1 MLKVNNLNVYYGGI
15 HALKGVSLDVE
26 QGQIVSI
33 IGSNGAGK
41 STLINSISGIVKY
54 KEGEILYRGEKLPK
68 QAHKIVK
75 SGICQVPE
83 GRIIFANLT
92 VLENLHM
99 GAFLRNDKDGI
110 QKDLNRIFEL
120 FPILKEREKQVA
132 GTLSGGE
139 QQMLAMGRG
148 LMSNPDLILLDEPS
162 LGLAP
167 ILINTIFDIIVEIK
181 NMGKTILLVEQNAF
195 KALSIAD
202 YAYVLEQGV
211 VTLEGYAKDLIK
223 NEKVQEAY
231 LGKKREQG
239 IV

>member
-1 MLKVNNLNVYYGGI
+1 MLKVNNLSVFYGGI
-15 HALKGVSLDVE
+15 HALKGVSIDVE
-26 QGQIVSI
+26 KGKIVSI

-54 KEGEILYRGEKLPK
+54 KEGDILYKGEKLPK

-92 VLENLHM
+92 VKDNLQM
-99 GAFLRNDKDGI
+99 GAFLRNDKKEI
-110 QKDLNRIFEL
+110 EKDMKRIFEL
-120 FPILKEREKQVA
+120 FPILKERENQIA

-167 ILINTIFDIIVEIK
+167 ILINTIFDIILEIK
-181 NMGKTILLVEQNAF
+181 DMGKTILLVEQNAF
-195 KALSIAD
+195 KALSISD
-202 YAYVLEQGV
+202 TAYVLEQG
-211 VTLEGYAKDLIK
+211 TITAHGDAKELI
-223 NEKVQEAY
+223 NDEKIQEAY
-231 LGKKREQG
+231 LGKKKIE
-239 IV
+239 V

>member
-15 HALKGVSLDVE
+15 HALKGVSIDVE

-41 STLINSISGIVKY
+41 STLLNAISGIVKY
-54 KEGEILYRGEKLPK
+54 SEGEIMYKGEKLPK

-75 SGICQVPE
+75 AGICQVPE

-92 VLENLHM
+92 VTENLQM
-99 GAFLRNDKDGI
+99 GAYLRNDRQGIEKDM
-110 QKDLNRIFEL
+110 KRIYDL
-120 FPILKEREKQVA
+120 FPILKERENQTA

-148 LMSNPDLILLDEPS
+148 LMSSPELILLDEPS

-167 ILINTIFDIIVEIK
+167 LLINTIFDIILEIK
-181 NMGKTILLVEQNAF
+181 SMGKTILLVEQNAF

-202 YAYVLEQGV
+202 KAYVLEQGR
-211 VTLEGYAKDLIK
+211 VTAEGDAKVLIK
-223 NEKVQEAY
+223 DDKIQEAY
-231 LGKKREQG
+231 LGKKKADAK
-239 IV
+239 

>member
-1 MLKVNNLNVYYGGI
+1 MLSVNNLNVYYGGI
-15 HALKGVSLDVE
+15 HALKGVSLKVE

-54 KEGEILYRGEKLPK
+54 KDGEILYKSEKLPK

-75 SGICQVPE
+75 AGVCQVPE

-92 VLENLHM
+92 VMENLRM
-99 GAFLRNDKDGI
+99 GSFLRKDKDNI
-110 QKDLNRIFEL
+110 SRDLNRIFEL
-120 FPILKEREKQVA
+120 FPILKAREKQLA

-167 ILINTIFDIIVEIK
+167 LLINTIFDIIIEIK

-195 KALSIAD
+195 KALSVAD
-202 YAYVLEQGV
+202 YSYVLEQGV
-211 VTLEGYAKDLIK
+211 VTIEGNSSDLIK
-223 NEKVQEAY
+223 NEKIQEAY
-231 LGKKREQG
+231 LGKKKDLA
-239 IV
+239 V